1 VGKQVTV
8 TAKIPEQLKKRLVS
22 LEVNLSGVIRS
33 ALEQEVEKVERE
45 RVRKL
50 ADEAGRILQKIPSD
64 ELVKTIRQS
73 REAH

>member
-1 VGKQVTV
+1 M
-8 TAKIPEQLKKRLVS
+8 
-22 LEVNLSGVIRS
+22 EVNLSGVIRS